1 MESLN
6 ATDQKKMELSCME
19 HEELLEKQSTLQRQ
33 LLGLGGWSEL
43 PVPDEMPIVPSAQKP
58 NTCHW
63 DYVLKEMEWL
73 ATDFQKER
81 GRHSS
86 NAKKITKGVETYSKT
101 RELKRAKKAKVN
113 WIFTNN
119 VSFFFL
125 FFFFS
130 RPPPKI
136 STLTC

>member
-1 MESLN
+1 
-6 ATDQKKMELSCME
+6 ME
-19 HEELLEKQSTLQRQ
+19 HEELIEKQSILQRR

-43 PVPDEMPIVPSAQKP
+43 SVPEELPIVPSAQKP

-101 RELKRAKKAKVN
+101 RDLKRAKKAKV
-113 WIFTNN
+113 IILIT
-119 VSFFFL
+119 V
-125 FFFFS
+125 
-130 RPPPKI
+130 
-136 STLTC
+136 